1 MQAVRPGA
9 VARRGSRG
17 SAQLEVGCQA
27 RGGRRLARR
36 SHPDPRGP
44 DSDAALGSHD
54 VRATGRSEFR
64 KRPNWRALRSGLPYA
79 ARADVRMGP
88 NESAPVTE
96 GAVLHNGAGGRAF
109 AAIGDLR
116 LVGCRAAGRA
126 SR

>member
-1 MQAVRPGA
+1 VADGLLADPTRILVGRIPMPPWAVMTCGPPADPG
-9 VARRGSRG
+9 
-17 SAQLEVGCQA
+17 
-27 RGGRRLARR
+27 
-36 SHPDPRGP
+36 
-44 DSDAALGSHD
+44 
-54 VRATGRSEFR
+54 FR